1 MKTIR
6 KDELYENLSQF
17 LKSKG
22 IELTEGSYTKSVH
35 AGCSLLADA
44 VNLSQAG
51 LERAKNELEKRLDQV
66 RQVIHETTAPRK
78 PATEA
83 DSGQSPSGAPGPK
96 SGVRSGGSTVHR
108 RSPRPKT
115 SNPKITSKRK
125 GSGSRKKGT

>member
-22 IELTEGSYTKSVH
+22 IELTEGSYTKGVH

-78 PATEA
+78 SATEA
-83 DSGQSPSGAPGPK
+83 NSYKAQSGTERPK
-96 SGVRSGGSTVHR
+96 AGGRSAGSRVHR
-108 RSPRPKT
+108 PSARPKT
-115 SNPKITSKRK
+115 SNPKATPK
-125 GSGSRKKGT
+125 GQGSRGRKKGT